1 MISRILAMVLRYLFI
16 YKRSFIR
23 IAELIFFPLMD
34 LLVWGFVT
42 LYLEQVTQS
51 KAVLFMLGGIVLW
64 DIFFRAQQAVGMSVL
79 QEMWVGNTLNLF
91 VSPIRPHELI
101 VSTAIVGFIRA
112 AITAT
117 GLGLC
122 AYTLYAFNMMDLGL
136 SLVPLFGLLLFFGW
150 TVGLFTS
157 ALILRF
163 GEAAESLAWIVPF
176 LIQPFVA
183 VFYPVS
189 ALPPFLQNFA
199 QIFPCTHIF
208 EGMREVLRA
217 GGIPW
222 QEMGASFGLTLV
234 WLCATGTFFA
244 RTLIYVR
251 SKGYLT
257 TASRG

>member
-1 MISRILAMVLRYLFI
+1 MISRIAGMVMRYLFI
-16 YKRSFIR
+16 YKRSVIR

-42 LYLEQVTQS
+42 LYLEQITQS
-51 KAVLFMLGGIVLW
+51 KAVVFLLGGIVLW

-91 VSPIRPHELI
+91 VSPLRSYELVI
-101 VSTAIVGFIRA
+101 STAIVGLIRA
-112 AITAT
+112 LITAT

-122 AYTLYAFNMMDLGL
+122 AYLLYSFNLLEIGI

-150 TVGLFTS
+150 ALGLFTAS
-157 ALILRF
+157 LILRY

-176 LIQPFVA
+176 LVQPFAA

-189 ALPPFLQNFA
+189 SLPPALQTFSLF
-199 QIFPCTHIF
+199 FPCTHIF
-208 EGMREVLRA
+208 EGMRSVLHG

-222 QEMGASFGLTLV
+222 QSMGNAFLLTVIWIAL
-234 WLCATGTFFA
+234 TGSYFA
-244 RTLIYVR
+244 HTLSYVR
-251 SKGYLT
+251 RKGYLT

>member
-1 MISRILAMVLRYLFI
+1 MISRILAMVMRYMFI
-16 YKRSFIR
+16 YKRSYIR

-51 KAVLFMLGGIVLW
+51 KTVLFMLGGIILW

-91 VSPIRPHELI
+91 VSPLRSYELI
-101 VSTAIVGFIRA
+101 ASTAIVGFIRA
-112 AITAT
+112 LITAT

-122 AYTLYAFNMMDLGL
+122 AYTLYAFNVLDCGIALF
-136 SLVPLFGLLLFFGW
+136 PLFGLLLFFGW
-150 TVGLFTS
+150 TVGLFTA
-157 ALILRF
+157 ALILRY

-189 ALPPFLQNFA
+189 ALPPALQTFA
-199 QIFPCTHIF
+199 YLFPCTYIF
-208 EGMREVLRA
+208 EGMRLVLHD

-222 QEMGASFGLTLV
+222 SSLLSAFLLTLV
-234 WLCATGTFFA
+234 WICGTGTFLA
-244 RTLIYVR
+244 RTLTFVR
-251 SKGYLT
+251 RKGYLT
-257 TASRG
+257 TAARG

>member
-1 MISRILAMVLRYLFI
+1 MISRIVAMVLRYMFI

-91 VSPIRPHELI
+91 VSPIRPQELI
-101 VSTAIVGFIRA
+101 LSTAIVGFIRA
-112 AITAT
+112 TITAT

-189 ALPPFLQNFA
+189 ALPPYLQTFA

-208 EGMREVLRA
+208 EGMREVLRV
-217 GGIPW
+217 GGVPW
-222 QEMGASFGLTLV
+222 REMGASFLLTLV
-234 WLCATGTFFA
+234 WLCFTGTFFA
-244 RTLIYVR
+244 RTLVYVR

>member
-1 MISRILAMVLRYLFI
+1 MISRVLAMVLRYMFI

-51 KAVLFMLGGIVLW
+51 RAVLFMLGGIVLW

-91 VSPIRPHELI
+91 VSPLRAYELI
-101 VSTAIVGFIRA
+101 ISTAIVGFIRA
-112 AITAT
+112 SITVT
-117 GLGLC
+117 GLGVC
-122 AYTLYAFNMMDLGL
+122 AYTLYAFNMLDLGL
-136 SLVPLFGLLLFFGW
+136 SLIPLFGLLLFFGW
-150 TVGLFTS
+150 AVGLFTA
-157 ALILRF
+157 ALILRY

-189 ALPPFLQNFA
+189 SLPPTLQIFA

-208 EGMREVLRA
+208 EGMRAVLQN
-217 GGIPW
+217 GQVPW
-222 QEMGASFGLTLV
+222 GSMAAAFLLTLIWIV
-234 WLCATGTFFA
+234 GTGSFLA
-244 RTLIYVR
+244 NTLSYVR
-251 SKGYLT
+251 RKGYLT
-257 TASRG
+257 TSARG

>member
-1 MISRILAMVLRYLFI
+1 MISRILAMVLRYMFI
-16 YKRSFIR
+16 YKRSYIR

-51 KAVLFMLGGIVLW
+51 KTVLFMLGGIILW

-91 VSPIRPHELI
+91 VSPIRSYELI
-101 VSTAIVGFIRA
+101 ASTAIVGLIRSV
-112 AITAT
+112 ITAT

-122 AYTLYAFNMMDLGL
+122 AYMLYSFNVLDLGL
-136 SLVPLFGLLLFFGW
+136 ALVPLFGLLLFFGW
-150 TVGLFTS
+150 AVGLFTA
-157 ALILRF
+157 ALILRY

-176 LIQPFVA
+176 LVQPFVA

-189 ALPPFLQNFA
+189 ALPPALQTFA

-208 EGMREVLRA
+208 EGMRSVLHS
-217 GGIPW
+217 GGVPW
-222 QEMGASFGLTLV
+222 GSMATAFFLTLV
-234 WLCATGTFFA
+234 WVSATGTYFA
-244 RTLIYVR
+244 HTLTYVR

-257 TASRG
+257 TAARG

>member
-1 MISRILAMVLRYLFI
+1 MISRILAMVLRYMFI
-16 YKRSFIR
+16 YKRSYIR

-51 KAVLFMLGGIVLW
+51 KTVLFMLGGIILW

-91 VSPIRPHELI
+91 VAPIRSYELI
-101 VSTAIVGFIRA
+101 ASTAIVGFIRS

-122 AYTLYAFNMMDLGL
+122 AYTLYSFNILNLGL
-136 SLVPLFGLLLFFGW
+136 ALIPLFGLLLFFGW
-150 TVGLFTS
+150 AVGLFTA
-157 ALILRF
+157 ALILRY

-176 LIQPFVA
+176 LVQPFVA

-189 ALPPFLQNFA
+189 ALPPALQIFA

-208 EGMREVLRA
+208 EGMRTVLHS

-222 QEMGASFGLTLV
+222 ASMATSFVLTLLWV
-234 WLCATGTFFA
+234 SATGTFFA
-244 RTLIYVR
+244 RTLTYVR

-257 TASRG
+257 TSARG

>member
-1 MISRILAMVLRYLFI
+1 MISRVTAMVLRYMFI
-16 YKRSFIR
+16 YKRSYIR

-51 KAVLFMLGGIVLW
+51 KAVLFMLGGIILW

-91 VSPIRPHELI
+91 VSPLRAYELI
-101 VSTAIVGFIRA
+101 ASTAIVGFIRA
-112 AITAT
+112 VITTT
-117 GLGLC
+117 GLGIC
-122 AYTLYAFNMMDLGL
+122 AYTLYSFNILNFGIAL
-136 SLVPLFGLLLFFGW
+136 IPLFGLLLFFGW
-150 TVGLFTS
+150 TLGLFTA

-176 LIQPFVA
+176 LIQPFAA

-189 ALPPFLQNFA
+189 ALPPTLQVFA
-199 QIFPCTHIF
+199 LAFPCTHIF
-208 EGMREVLRA
+208 EGMRTVLRD

-222 QEMGASFGLTLV
+222 QSMMNSLLLALV
-234 WLCATGTFFA
+234 WIILTGSYLA
-244 RTLIYVR
+244 KTLNYVR
-251 SKGYLT
+251 LKVYLT
-257 TASRG
+257 TAARG

>member
-1 MISRILAMVLRYLFI
+1 MISRILAMVLRYMFI
-16 YKRSFIR
+16 YKRSYIR

-51 KAVLFMLGGIVLW
+51 KTVLFMLGGIILW

-91 VSPIRPHELI
+91 VAPIRSYELI
-101 VSTAIVGFIRA
+101 ASTAIVGLIRSV
-112 AITAT
+112 ITAT

-122 AYTLYAFNMMDLGL
+122 AYMLYSFNVLDLGL
-136 SLVPLFGLLLFFGW
+136 ALVPLFGLLLFFGW
-150 TVGLFTS
+150 AVGLFTA
-157 ALILRF
+157 ALILRY

-176 LIQPFVA
+176 LVQPFVA

-189 ALPPFLQNFA
+189 ALPPALQTFA

-208 EGMREVLRA
+208 EGMRSVLHS
-217 GGIPW
+217 GGVPW
-222 QEMGASFGLTLV
+222 GSMATAFFLTLV
-234 WLCATGTFFA
+234 WVSATGTYFA
-244 RTLIYVR
+244 HTLTYVR

-257 TASRG
+257 TAARG